1 MAHISF
7 VLNGEVIE
15 LGKANP
21 SVTLLDYLRLER
33 GLVGTKEGCNE
44 GDCGACT
51 VSVASME
58 NGSLVHRAVNS
69 CILLLGQ
76 MQGKSVTTVEDLGGN
91 HPVQTAMVD
100 HHGSQCGFCTPGIVM
115 SLAAAHQEGR
125 QDHRDVLAGNLCRCT
140 GYAPIL
146 RAAEAVAEQP
156 VPAAKFDERAALESL
171 VDSGFTDVDAFAEWY
186 TKNPDAVLV
195 GGATEVGLVLT
206 KELKQPKK
214 FAFLNRIEAL
224 QEIIHEDGGIRIGS
238 GVLLARLRGAMAGKY
253 PQFAEMLRR
262 FGSVQ
267 VRNSATIGG
276 NIANG
281 SPIADS
287 PPALIALGAS
297 ITLRKGAERREIL
310 LEDFYLSYGVQDR
323 AEGEFVESVFI
334 PEQEDTLGV
343 YKISKRFDQDI
354 SALCGAF
361 NIVVNDGSVASAR
374 IAFGGMAATPK
385 RAKAVESALVGVPWN
400 EETIAAAQS
409 AFAEDYTPL
418 SDQRGSATYRLT
430 LAQNLLMRYYLE
442 HSGQDRVRVVG
453 AVS

>member
-1 MAHISF
+1 MVEF
-7 VLNGEVIE
+7 VLNGAVV
-15 LGKANP
+15 KAADP
-21 SVTLLDYLRLER
+21 SMTLLDFIRLKQ
-33 GLVGTKEGCNE
+33 GLTGTKEGCNE

-51 VSVASME
+51 VQVAALE
-58 NGSLVHRAVNS
+58 GGELVHRAVNG

-76 MQGKSVTTVEDLGGN
+76 MQGKSVTTVEALGGD
-91 HPVQTAMVD
+91 HPVQKAMVE

-115 SLAAAHQEGR
+115 SLATAHREGR
-125 QDHRDVLAGNLCRCT
+125 QDHADVLAGNLCRCT

-146 RAAEAVAEQP
+146 RAAGAAAKAP
-156 VPAAKFDERAALESL
+156 VPEGPDEAAMIAGLSGT
-171 VDSGFTDVDAFAEWY
+171 GFTDLDDFANWY
-186 TKNPDAVLV
+186 AANPDAVLV

-206 KELKQPKK
+206 KQLKQPENL
-214 FAFLNRIEAL
+214 AFINRISAL
-224 QEIIHEDGGIRIGS
+224 QTIEHEIGGMRIGS

-281 SPIADS
+281 SPIADT
-287 PPALIALGAS
+287 PPALIALEATV
-297 ITLRKGAERREIL
+297 TLRRGRERREVL

-323 AEGEFVESVFI
+323 LEGEFIESLFI
-334 PEQEDTLGV
+334 PEQVDTLGV

-361 NIVVNDGSVASAR
+361 HIAITDGQITKAR

-385 RAKAVESALVGVPWN
+385 RAQAVEAALIGKPWT
-400 EETIAAAQS
+400 EATIATAQA
-409 AFAEDYTPL
+409 AFAEDYAPM
-418 SDQRGSATYRLT
+418 SDQRGSAAYRLT
-430 LAQNLLMRYYLE
+430 LAQNLLKRYYLE
-442 HSGQDRVRVVG
+442 QTGPTRVRVVG
-453 AVS
+453 GPS